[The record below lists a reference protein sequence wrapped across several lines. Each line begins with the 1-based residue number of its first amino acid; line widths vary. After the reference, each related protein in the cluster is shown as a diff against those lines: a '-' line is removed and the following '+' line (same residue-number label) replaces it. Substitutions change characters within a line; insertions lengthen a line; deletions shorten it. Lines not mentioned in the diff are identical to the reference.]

1 MTLERYSTWLAHGR
15 AHQAE
20 GRVIDALLCY
30 RLALREAPDGIDA
43 RFHLGEI
50 AWHLGNAADAIT
62 AWEGVVARVAGHR
75 PSLHALIDAYAA
87 IGRFDA
93 SAQAVSRVLALSPQE
108 PRANTLAV
116 LLRVARGEPV
126 EDQALARAVRS
137 NRTWPLAL
145 LAAAGVHALDRA
157 QDYAIALPLLLD
169 ASAAAPVTQATE
181 DALRALALAA
191 HRAGNTTRAAALA
204 DRYAQ
209 SCRALHRPAMP
220 LLWPLR
226 AAGSSIRVG
235 ALVGGDSAH
244 EAIARLEAIGRIL
257 AARWSCTVFV
267 VAAADGG
274 VPDSAALDVRALPV
288 DPDVAARGI
297 AALDLDV
304 LLNFAGLQAPLGPLL
319 ARHPARVVV
328 FVDDDRGPVASG
340 LADRVVRAA
349 TDTVDPV
356 AEALVAL
363 HADVERQPAASMTVG
378 DLAALWDQSVH
389 AHRRGDA
396 ETAAAGYAKFLAVQ
410 PDSASARFL
419 RSELARAGGDISQ
432 AREDLRAAVRAAPG
446 FVDAVVAL
454 ANLETAAGNA
464 SEAVAVARR
473 GLEHAPA
480 AAALRRALGQAAL
493 ARADGETAAEAFAE
507 AALRDPTHAETHY
520 NHGVALQMAG
530 KANDA
535 ARAYQR
541 ALAFKPDLHDADF
554 NLGVIFDQQGNAAA
568 AIAAF
573 SNVLKRAPS
582 HARAY
587 KALAETLL
595 ACGRIDAWFAN
606 FERFER
612 NCPNH
617 LALAAQALEVCA
629 YRADFARLERYLD
642 GLRAGRFTDGAQ
654 NEMQDALEQLLYLL
668 HFFDVEPPLIGR
680 YARTHDALARR
691 IHGEPRPPRAERQPG
706 KLRIGY
712 LSGDFRNHVMGKMMW
727 HALRHHDRD
736 AFEVLGYT
744 TTDVRDDWTERYETI
759 FDRLT
764 SIAARSDGDAA
775 DRIAEDD
782 LDVLVDLSTHTKG
795 ARPGVLARKPARV
808 QITHVA
814 SAGTL
819 GLSAIDYKLTDACA
833 DVAFDPDAQI
843 EPPLVM
849 EGCVYP
855 YRHVAPVAEDLFTR
869 AQAGIPAGAVTIG
882 AFVTPL
888 KLSQRCLALW
898 RDVLLRVP
906 GAVLVFSPLHPSLR
920 TVYQRI
926 CATAGIEAP
935 RVAFVPQGRDDA
947 ENQAR
952 YRLIDFVLD
961 PLPYGGVNGT
971 LEALDMEVPVVTL
984 VGRRHAERTSY
995 SILANLGIADTV
1007 ATTGGEYVDI
1017 AARLSTDRAFA
1028 TDLRARIRA
1037 ALAHSAL
1044 TDMPQHARNL
1054 EQAYVRALRERVPSV
1069 ADELSEA
1076 ARAR

>member
-274 VPDSAALDVRALPV
+274 APDSAALDVRALPV

-319 ARHPARVVV
+319 GRHPARVVV

-473 GLEHAPA
+473 GLEHASA
-480 AAALRRALGQAAL
+480 ATALRRALGQAAL

-855 YRHVAPVAEDLFTR
+855 YRHVVPVAEDLFTR

>member
-20 GRVIDALLCY
+20 GRPIDALLCY
-30 RLALREAPDGIDA
+30 RRALREAPDGIDA

-50 AWHLGNAADAIT
+50 AWHLGNAGDAIA
-62 AWEGVVARVAGHR
+62 AWEGVVARSTGHR
-75 PSLHALIDAYAA
+75 PSLHALTDAYAA
-87 IGRFDA
+87 TGQFDA
-93 SAQAVSRVLALSPQE
+93 SAQAASRVLALSPQE

-116 LLRVARGEPV
+116 LLRVARGEHV
-126 EDQALARAVRS
+126 DDEALALAVRS

-145 LAAAGVHALDRA
+145 LAAAGVRALDRVH
-157 QDYAIALPLLLD
+157 DYASALPLLLD
-169 ASAAAPVTQATE
+169 AAEAAPITHVTE
-181 DALRALALAA
+181 DAVRALALAA
-191 HRAGNTTRAAALA
+191 HRAGNTTRAAAFA

-209 SCRALHRPAMP
+209 SCRALHRPPMP

-235 ALVGGDSAH
+235 ALVAGDSARN
-244 EAIARLEAIGRIL
+244 AIARLEAIGGLL
-257 AARWSCTVFV
+257 AARWACTVFV
-267 VAAADGG
+267 VAAAGAG
-274 VPDSAALDVRALPV
+274 ILDSVALDVRALPV
-288 DPDVAARGI
+288 DPDAAARGI

-304 LLNFAGLQAPLGPLL
+304 LLDFAGLQAPLGPLL
-319 ARHPARVVV
+319 ARHPARAV
-328 FVDDDRGPVASG
+328 FFVEDDRGPVASG

-349 TDTVDPV
+349 TGTVDPV
-356 AEALVAL
+356 AEALAAL
-363 HADVERQPAASMTVG
+363 HADVERQPAASMTVA

-396 ETAAAGYAKFLAVQ
+396 EAAAAGYAKFLAVQ
-410 PDSASARFL
+410 PDSASALFL

-432 AREDLRAAVRAAPG
+432 ARKDLRTAVRAAPG

-454 ANLETAAGNA
+454 ANLETATGNA
-464 SEAVAVARR
+464 SEALSVARR

-480 AAALRRALGQAAL
+480 AVALWRALGQAAL
-493 ARADGETAAEAFAE
+493 ARADGETAAEAFAG
-507 AALRDPTHAETHY
+507 AALRDPTHGETHY

-530 KANDA
+530 RTNEA

-554 NLGVIFDQQGNAAA
+554 NLGVIFDQQGNAGA

-573 SNVLKRAPS
+573 SNVLKQVPT

-595 ACGRIDAWFAN
+595 ASGRIDAWFAN

-642 GLRAGRFTDGAQ
+642 GLRADRFTDGAPD
-654 NEMQDALEQLLYLL
+654 EMQDALEQLLYLL

-691 IHGEPRPPRAERQPG
+691 IHGEPRPPRAERRPG

-727 HALRHHDRD
+727 HALRHHDRE
-736 AFEVLGYT
+736 AFEVFGYT
-744 TTDVRDDWTERYETI
+744 TTDVRDEWTERYETI
-759 FDRLT
+759 FDRLA
-764 SIAARSDGDAA
+764 SIAAHTDAGAA

-782 LDVLVDLSTHTKG
+782 LDVLIDLSTHTKG
-795 ARPGVLARKPARV
+795 ARPGVLARKPARA

-819 GLSAIDYKLTDACA
+819 GLSAIDYKLTDAYA

-855 YRHVAPVAEDLFTR
+855 YRHTTPSESLLTR
-869 AQAGIPAGAVTIG
+869 AQAGIPARAVAIG

-898 RDVLLRVP
+898 RDVLQRVP
-906 GAVLVFSPLHPSLR
+906 DAVLVFSPLQPSLR

-926 CATAGIEAP
+926 CATAGIEAQ
-935 RVAFVPQGRDDA
+935 RVAFLPQGRDDA

-984 VGRRHAERTSY
+984 VGRRHAERSSY
-995 SILANLGIADTV
+995 SILANLGITDTV

-1017 AARLSTDRAFA
+1017 AVRLATDRAFA
-1028 TDLRARIRA
+1028 TDLRARIRG

-1044 TDMPQHARNL
+1044 TDMPRHARNL
-1054 EQAYVRALRERVPSV
+1054 EQAYVRALRERAPSV
-1069 ADELSEA
+1069 VDELSEA
-1076 ARAR
+1076 ARVR

>member
-15 AHQAE
+15 AHQGE
-20 GRVIDALLCY
+20 GRPIDALLCY
-30 RLALREAPDGIDA
+30 RLALRESPDGIDA

-50 AWHLGNAADAIT
+50 AWHLGNAGDAIA
-62 AWEGVVARVAGHR
+62 AWEGVVARSTEHR
-75 PSLHALIDAYAA
+75 PSLHALADAYAA
-87 IGRFDA
+87 TGQFDA
-93 SAQAVSRVLALSPQE
+93 AAQAASRVLARSPRE
-108 PRANTLAV
+108 PRTNALMV
-116 LLRVARGEPV
+116 LLRVARGERV
-126 EDQALARAVRS
+126 DGKALAQAVRA
-137 NRTWPLAL
+137 NPNWPLTL
-145 LAAAGVHALDRA
+145 LAAAGVRALDRA
-157 QDYAIALPLLLD
+157 QDYAGALPLLLD
-169 ASAAAPVTQATE
+169 AAAAAPITHATE

-191 HRAGNTTRAAALA
+191 HLAGDATRTAAFAN
-204 DRYAQ
+204 RYAQ

-235 ALVGGDSAH
+235 AVVARDSARA
-244 EAIARLEAIGRIL
+244 AIACLEAIGL
-257 AARWSCTVFV
+257 QLCTRWTCTVFI
-267 VAAADGG
+267 AAATG
-274 VPDSAALDVRALPV
+274 VPSSDAFDVRALPA
-288 DPDVAARGI
+288 DADVAARGI

-304 LLNFAGLQAPLGPLL
+304 LLDFAGLQAPLGPLL
-319 ARHPARVVV
+319 ARHPARTIIL
-328 FVDDDRGPVASG
+328 VDDGSGPVASG
-340 LADRVVRAA
+340 LADRVVSA
-349 TDTVDPV
+349 TTDAVDPV
-356 AEALVAL
+356 AAALSAL
-363 HADVERQPAASMTVG
+363 HADIARQPAASMTVA

-389 AHRRGDA
+389 AHRRGDVQA
-396 ETAAAGYAKFLAVQ
+396 AAAGYAKFLWVQ
-410 PDSASARFL
+410 PDSPSALFL
-419 RSELARAGGDISQ
+419 RAELARAGGDIAQ
-432 AREDLRAAVRAAPG
+432 AREDLRAAVRVAPG

-454 ANLETAAGNA
+454 ANLETAAGSV
-464 SEAVAVARR
+464 SEALTVARS

-480 AAALRRALGQAAL
+480 AVALRRALGQAAL
-493 ARADGETAAEAFAE
+493 ARSDGETAAEAFAD

-520 NHGVALQMAG
+520 NHGVALQMSG
-530 KANDA
+530 RVNDA

-554 NLGVIFDQQGNAAA
+554 NLGVIFDQQGNTGA

-573 SNVLKRAPS
+573 TNVLRRAPS

-595 ACGRIDAWFAN
+595 ASGRIDAWFAN

-612 NCPNH
+612 HCPNH
-617 LALAAQALEVCA
+617 LTLATHALEVCA

-642 GLRAGRFTDGAQ
+642 GLRAGRFTDGATG
-654 NEMQDALEQLLYLL
+654 EMQDALEQLLYLL
-668 HFFDVEPPLIGR
+668 HFFDVEPALIGR
-680 YARTHDALARR
+680 YARTHDALVRR
-691 IHGEPRPPRAERQPG
+691 IHGEPRPTRAERRPG
-706 KLRIGY
+706 RPRIGY
-712 LSGDFRNHVMGKMMW
+712 VSGDFRNHVMGKMMW
-727 HALRHHDRD
+727 QALRHHDRD
-736 AFEVLGYT
+736 AFEVFGYT
-744 TTDVRDDWTERYETI
+744 TTAVRDEWTARYEEI
-759 FDRLT
+759 FGRLT
-764 SIAARSDGDAA
+764 SIAARSDGGAA
-775 DRIAEDD
+775 DRIADDD

-819 GLSAIDYKLTDACA
+819 GLSAIDFKLTDAYA
-833 DVAFDPDAQI
+833 DVHFDPDAQI

-855 YRHVAPVAEDLFTR
+855 YRHVAPAGENLFTR
-869 AQAGIPAGAVTIG
+869 AQAGIPAGAVAIG

-898 RDVLLRVP
+898 REVLERVP
-906 GAVLVFSPLHPSLR
+906 DAVLVFSPLQPSLR

-926 CATAGIEAP
+926 CAAVGIEAR
-935 RVAFVPQGRDDA
+935 RVAFVPQGRDDP

-995 SILANLGIADTV
+995 SILANLGITDTI
-1007 ATTGGEYVDI
+1007 ATTGGEYVNI
-1017 AARLSTDRAFA
+1017 ARRLATDNAFA
-1028 TDLRARIRA
+1028 TDVRARIGA

-1044 TDMPQHARNL
+1044 TDMPQHTRNL
-1054 EQAYVRALRERVPSV
+1054 EQAYMRALRERLPQV
-1069 ADELSEA
+1069 ADELAEA
-1076 ARAR
+1076 ARPR

>member
-267 VAAADGG
+267 VAPADGG
-274 VPDSAALDVRALPV
+274 VPDPAALDVRALPV

-480 AAALRRALGQAAL
+480 ATALRRALGQAAL

-554 NLGVIFDQQGNAAA
+554 NLGVIFDQQGNAGA